1 MKVTTEMIK
10 KLRERTGAGILDV
23 KEALEDSG
31 GDVEKAT
38 QLLRE
43 KGLAVVGRVAGRKAR
58 EGLVEAYI
66 HAGGRVGAMVEIN
79 CETDFVARTDEFRDL
94 AHDLAMQVTATDPR
108 YVSSDQIPP
117 EALKE
122 RRESTRAELE
132 GEAASDAELDL
143 KTEENLEEFIRE
155 VCLLN
160 QPFIKD
166 EGMTVQDRVNLAVA
180 QFGENLVVR
189 RFARFE
195 LGEG

>member
-10 KLRERTGAGILDV
+10 ELRERTGAGVLDV
-23 KEALEDSG
+23 KGALEDSG
-31 GDVEKAT
+31 GDLDSAI
-38 QLLRE
+38 QALRE
-43 KGLAVVGRVAGRKAR
+43 KGLAVVNRVAGRDAR

-66 HAGGRVGAMVEIN
+66 HAGGRLGALVEIN
-79 CETDFVARTDEFRDL
+79 CETDFVARTEEFRAL

-108 YVSSDQIPP
+108 YLSSEEIPP
-117 EALKE
+117 EKLQE
-122 RRESTRAELE
+122 RREALRAEVAGESRSPKEVDELIEE
-132 GEAASDAELDL
+132 GLQ
-143 KTEENLEEFIRE
+143 EFIRE

-166 EGMTVQDRVNLAVA
+166 EGLTVQDHVGRAVA

>member
-10 KLRERTGAGILDV
+10 ELRARTGAGVLDV
-23 KEALEDSG
+23 KRALEDSG
-31 GDVEKAT
+31 GDIDIAT
-38 QLLRE
+38 QALRE
-43 KGLAVVGRVAGRKAR
+43 KGLAVVDRVAGREAR

-66 HAGGRVGAMVEIN
+66 HGRGRLGALVEIN
-79 CETDFVARTDEFRDL
+79 CETDFVARTEEFRAL
-94 AHDLAMQVTATDPR
+94 AHDVAMQVTATDPR
-108 YVSSDQIPP
+108 YLSSEDIPL
-117 EALKE
+117 EKLEE
-122 RRESTRAELE
+122 RRDALRAEVAGENGSQEKIDELIE
-132 GEAASDAELDL
+132 GG
-143 KTEENLEEFIRE
+143 LEEFIRE

-166 EGMTVQDRVNLAVA
+166 EGLTVQDHVNRAMA